1 LELRTWQA
9 VKIAS
14 DSTLMLS
21 APDLSAT
28 VPRSPFDEL
37 AGYAWLPRLIDKAR
51 AQYAGTRGEYSAYPC
66 PGDRGFLGFF
76 KLDPKA
82 LGQKIESGADDEV
95 IASYVCANAKG
106 DQAAFR
112 NSLRNPSKNPILMIA
127 LYVMRRNLRKRL
139 GGTRQD
145 IDWSQVDSIS
155 KLLAVEEG
163 HPLPS

>member
-1 LELRTWQA
+1 M
-9 VKIAS
+9 
-14 DSTLMLS
+14 LMLS
-21 APDLSAT
+21 APDLTAT

-76 KLDPKA
+76 KLDAEA
-82 LGQKIESGADDEV
+82 LGQKIKSGADDGV
-95 IASYVCANAKG
+95 IANYVCANAKG

-112 NSLRNPSKNPILMIA
+112 DSLRNPSKNPILMFA

-139 GGTRQD
+139 GATRPD
-145 IDWSQVDSIS
+145 IDWSQVNSIS

>member
-1 LELRTWQA
+1 
-9 VKIAS
+9 
-14 DSTLMLS
+14 MLS
-21 APDLSAT
+21 APDLTLT

-51 AQYAGTRGEYSAYPC
+51 AHYAGTRGEYSAYPC

-76 KLDPKA
+76 KLDANA
-82 LGQKIESGADDEV
+82 LGEKIKSGADDAA
-95 IASYVCANAKG
+95 IARYVHSIAQG

-112 NSLRNPSKNPILMIA
+112 ASLRNPSRNPILILA
-127 LYVMRRNLRKRL
+127 LYVMRRNLRQRL
-139 GGTRQD
+139 AASRPD
-145 IDWSQVDSIS
+145 IDWSRVNSIS